1 MKKKAA
7 VIDMGTNTFHLIL
20 VEFCGDSFET
30 IYKEKIPV
38 KIGEGGISHR
48 TILPDAQKRAFHTL
62 GHFHN
67 LIQGE
72 QIQQIS
78 AFATSAVRNATNGLE
93 FIKAVQQR
101 FGFPVQVIDGDREA
115 ELIYKGIKLSGSL
128 NEECSLMV
136 DIGGGSVEF
145 IIGNEREIFWK
156 QSFEIGGQRMLDL
169 FHYHDPILPDE
180 VDKLNEYLGVK
191 LSQLLSAII
200 RYKPSRFVG
209 ASGTFDTLTDIY
221 LASDN
226 ETRHKKHYVYSI
238 PVSDF
243 HTIARQLLTLN
254 KTERLEIKGMIPMRV
269 DMIVVASCLISFILR
284 HITPTRLYCS
294 TYSLKEGAIA
304 ELMQKSISK
313 DSPIL
318 AQQLS

>member
-20 VEFCGDSFET
+20 VEFCGNSFET

-38 KIGEGGISHR
+38 KIGEGGISQR

-62 GHFHN
+62 GHFSN

-72 QIQQIS
+72 NIQQVS

-93 FIKAVQQR
+93 FVAAVQQR
-101 FGFPVQVIDGDREA
+101 FGFAVQIIEGDREA

-145 IIGNEREIFWK
+145 IIGNQKEILWK

-191 LSQLLSAII
+191 LSQLLTAIS
-200 RYKPSRFVG
+200 RYNPSRFVG

-221 LASDN
+221 LAREN
-226 ETRHKKHYVYSI
+226 EAKHKKHQVYSI

-243 HTIARQLLTLN
+243 HTIAQQLLALN
-254 KTERLEIKGMIPMRV
+254 KAERLQIKGMIPMRV
-269 DMIVVASCLISFILR
+269 DMIVVASCLITYILR
-284 HITPTRLYCS
+284 YIKPVSLHCS

-304 ELMQKSISK
+304 ELMQKSISNNF
-313 DSPIL
+313 PAL
-318 AQQLS
+318 AQHLG